1 MIRNEV
7 VIAALL
13 TASTA
18 AHGQTAEPRAEA
30 VRTVETE
37 DGAIIVT
44 APRYVPTGG
53 QSANKT
59 DIPLI
64 QTPQSVSVVTRDQ
77 IDLLGFVD
85 AQQAVRYTAGVYG
98 ENYGPDAR
106 YDFFTV
112 RGFTP
117 RQYIDGLAAP
127 VSTSIFSVGV
137 DLYGFESLDL
147 LKGPSST
154 LYGNAPPGGIYNQTS
169 RRPSFAF
176 AAEGR
181 AQGGTDAFAELA
193 GTVTGPVAD
202 GVALRVTGLWRDRD
216 LIADDTNTKRLFVAP
231 AATWRVGANTTLTG
245 LAYYQYDSGRGGNAG
260 FLPVQGTLLPNPNG
274 RISRRTNLADPRDVF
289 VRRQVAVGFDLS
301 HRFSDALSF
310 RSNAKW
316 NRYRE
321 RTPIGIFATGFV
333 NATDPTRPDFL
344 RDVQQA
350 NFSYAENVTS
360 FAGDNR
366 LDASFATGAIGH
378 KLLVGVDYRDV
389 DNEAAFGFAG
399 AGTIDAFDPVYATPG
414 DQLFPGYPTRFND
427 QKLRQ
432 TGVYAQEQ
440 ARIGDLFLTLGG
452 RYDWVRSRYL
462 PPFAPVSDPGVT
474 AAADRTEVEQERLT
488 WRAGVNYVT
497 PSGLAPY
504 LSYSTSFEPVL
515 GADSVTG
522 DAFRPTTGRQW
533 EAGVKLDGRALGP
546 DVRLFATAALFD
558 IRQNDV
564 VSTTASVLPVFGTQ
578 VGEVSVRGGEVEVV
592 ARVRDQLSVNGS
604 YSYNDSEIGRSN
616 VAAEVGRP
624 LPTTPRHKASLFV
637 NYDFQRGALA
647 GFGLGAGARYTSSSA
662 GSLPG
667 PFNPVVFTGEA
678 STLFDAI
685 VSYDIPGWRFAING
699 SNILDRR
706 YVARCSSA
714 AACFYGAPRQV
725 LATVTKRY

>member
-1 MIRNEV
+1 MIRNNMV
-7 VIAALL
+7 LAALM
-13 TASTA
+13 TTGTA
-18 AHGQTAEPRAEA
+18 AYAQTTDTTAEPTN

-37 DGAIIVT
+37 DGAIVVT
-44 APRYVPTGG
+44 APRYVPSGG
-53 QSANKT
+53 ESANKT

-64 QTPQSVSVVTRDQ
+64 RTPQSVSVVTRDQ

-137 DLYGFESLDL
+137 DLYGFETLDL
-147 LKGPSST
+147 LKGPAST

-169 RRPSFAF
+169 RRPSATF

-181 AQGGTDAFAELA
+181 VQGGTDNFAEIA

-202 GVALRVTGLWRDRD
+202 GVSLRVTGLYRDRD
-216 LIADDTNTKRLFVAP
+216 LIADDTNTKRVFVAP
-231 AATWRVGANTTLTG
+231 AATLRIGPATTLTG
-245 LAYYQYDSGRGGNAG
+245 LAYYQYDRGEGGNGG
-260 FLPVQGTLLPNPNG
+260 FLPVQGTLRPNPNG
-274 RISRRTNLADPRDVF
+274 TIGQRTNLADPRDVF
-289 VRRQVAVGFDLS
+289 VRRQVSAGFDLS
-301 HRFSDALSF
+301 HRFSEALSL

-333 NATDPTRPDFL
+333 NTTDPTLPNFL
-344 RDVQQA
+344 RTVQQA
-350 NFSYAENVTS
+350 NFSYAEDVDS
-360 FAGDNR
+360 VAADNR
-366 LDASFATGAIGH
+366 LDATFATGAVGH
-378 KLLVGVDYRDV
+378 KLLVGVDFRNV
-389 DNEAAFGFAG
+389 ENVAAFGFGG
-399 AGTIDAFDPVYATPG
+399 AGQIDEFDPVYATPN

-427 QKLRQ
+427 QKLKQ
-432 TGVYAQEQ
+432 TGVYVQEQ
-440 ARIGDLFLTLGG
+440 ARLGNLFLTLGG
-452 RYDWVRSRYL
+452 RYDFVISRYL
-462 PPFAPVSDPGVT
+462 PPFAAVSAQADPTSV
-474 AAADRTEVEQERLT
+474 DQEKFT
-488 WRAGVNYVT
+488 WRVGANYVT
-497 PSGLAPY
+497 ASGLAPY
-504 LSYSTSFEPVL
+504 VSYSTSFEPVL

-546 DVRLFATAALFD
+546 DVRLFATAAVFD

-564 VSTTASVLPVFGTQ
+564 VSTAASVLPVFGTQ
-578 VGEVSVRGGEVEVV
+578 VGQVGVRGGEIELV
-592 ARVRDQLSVNGS
+592 ARIRDQLSVNGS
-604 YSYNDSEIGRSN
+604 YSYNDSEIRRSN
-616 VAAEVGRP
+616 VALEIGQP

-637 NYDFQRGALA
+637 NYDFQRGPLA

-667 PFNPVVFTGEA
+667 PFNPLVIRGEA

-685 VSYDIPGWRFAING
+685 LSYDVPGWRFAING
-699 SNILDRR
+699 SNILDDR
-706 YVARCSSA
+706 YVARCAST